1 MEPEMT
7 VARRTIEERYGP
19 IGTGGKVLFLQGV
32 PMGLRKIARKLALLY
47 EDLVPI
53 DAGTLPSD
61 RHWIRFYDREDR
73 RYVVFEFDG
82 DFDLLEEHRA
92 DSLAWEGEDF
102 FRQHTG

>member
-1 MEPEMT
+1 MDRREMEN
-7 VARRTIEERYGP
+7 RYGELGSGASAIVVRDTRHTLRDVLAKWTLDLP
-19 IGTGGKVLFLQGV
+19 DILTVDGGSLG
-32 PMGLRKIARKLALLY
+32 A
-47 EDLVPI
+47 
-53 DAGTLPSD
+53 D

-82 DFDLLEEHRA
+82 NFNLLEEHRA

>member
-1 MEPEMT
+1 MNRQEMEK
-7 VARRTIEERYGP
+7 RYGE
-19 IGTGGKVLFLQGV
+19 IGSGDAAILVGEVRHT
-32 PMGLRKIARKLALLY
+32 LREILAKWTL
-47 EDLVPI
+47 DLPDI
-53 DAGTLPSD
+53 LAMDGGTLGSE

-82 DFDLLEEHRA
+82 NFDLLEEHRA

>member
-1 MEPEMT
+1 MNRKEMEK
-7 VARRTIEERYGP
+7 RYGE
-19 IGTGGKVLFLQGV
+19 IGSGASAIVVGEVRYTLREILAKWTLDLPDILTVDGGS
-32 PMGLRKIARKLALLY
+32 
-47 EDLVPI
+47 
-53 DAGTLPSD
+53 AGRD

-82 DFDLLEEHRA
+82 NFDLLEEHRA